1 MPSSASRGLT
11 GKRTQKPSDT
21 ADLRHCC
28 IVTHSGNDNI
38 MENEITQN
46 ECTDPTESM
55 TIELPCAMIERVQKL
70 AAEKNTTL
78 SSTNTTKKIKI
89 PNILAI

>member
-1 MPSSASRGLT
+1 
-11 GKRTQKPSDT
+11 
-21 ADLRHCC
+21 
-28 IVTHSGNDNI
+28 
-38 MENEITQN
+38 MENEIAQN

-78 SSTNTTKKIKI
+78 S
-89 PNILAI
+89 NILIEALDSFLREQG